1 MNATLGTADGRAVLR
16 MERRFAHKPERV
28 WRALTRPEE
37 LSQWYPFRVEE
48 LDLRLGGRIRF
59 DDGQG
64 GTLEAVIT
72 ELEPPRVLAFTQ
84 DAGKVLEREGDNLL
98 RFELRPDGD
107 GCLLTFTHHFHDRP
121 RAGANAAGWDACL
134 DALGAVVDGRPVP
147 PASGWV
153 ERHEAYVEAFG
164 LDQGVAEATADGWR
178 VRFDRQLMQR
188 PVEAVWAALT
198 GDAGAPAAGG
208 PVPPAA
214 AAAEVPAGEVTA
226 VQAPALVEYEWR
238 AGGRPAGRVRWELS
252 GDPAGARIILTQT
265 GPAGLE
271 GERSTAL
278 AAWRSHLGRLAG
290 RLYREAGDGGG

>member
-1 MNATLGTADGRAVLR
+1 MNATLGTADGRAVLLR
-16 MERRFAHKPERV
+16 MERRFAHQPEKV

-147 PASGWV
+147 PA
-153 ERHEAYVEAFG
+153 A
-164 LDQGVAEATADGWR
+164 AT
-178 VRFDRQLMQR
+178 
-188 PVEAVWAALT
+188 T
-198 GDAGAPAAGG
+198 
-208 PVPPAA
+208 
-214 AAAEVPAGEVTA
+214 EVPAGTVA
-226 VQAPALVEYEWR
+226 AAQAPTLLEYDWR
-238 AGGRPAGRVRWELS
+238 AGDRPAGRVRWEPS
-252 GDPAGARIILTQT
+252 GDPAGARITLTQT

-278 AAWRSHLGRLAG
+278 AAWRSHLQRLAG
-290 RLYREAGDGGG
+290 RLYREAG